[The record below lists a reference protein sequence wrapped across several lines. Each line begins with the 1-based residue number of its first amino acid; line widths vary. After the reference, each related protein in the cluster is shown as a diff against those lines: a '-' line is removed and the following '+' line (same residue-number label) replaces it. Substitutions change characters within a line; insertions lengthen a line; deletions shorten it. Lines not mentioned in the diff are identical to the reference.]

1 MECWNAKKKPSHA
14 TVPLTR
20 RSPAE
25 LVEEI
30 ILVDDASEQSHL
42 GQDLEDYAARLPL
55 PVHVLRTG
63 VRSGLIRARLLGAKA
78 AKAGRGSYGPAPPL
92 PPPPEPSGSGSSF
105 EVPVGPREKTYT

>member
-1 MECWNAKKKPSHA
+1 MVKKQSNA
-14 TVPLTR
+14 TVPLTQLLLNTR

-30 ILVDDASEQSHL
+30 ILVDDASEQAHL
-42 GQDLEDYAARLPL
+42 GKDLEDYAARLPL

-78 AKAGRGSYGPAPPL
+78 AKAGGGSGGPAPPPSSPPPSSPR
-92 PPPPEPSGSGSSF
+92 PPPPPSH
-105 EVPVGPREKTYT
+105 PDPDPALN